1 MAKVELPKDAEGH
14 EIPLDTETL
23 YDEYGESHRVDNF
36 AYFPKFAN
44 TDNEWAVEF
53 DGVNNVRMF
62 ASQMYLIQPDSWKK
76 LEEDLDKCFSSNNS
90 CYYLSKS
97 GECCDCTLAPNEV
110 GRTCDAAIFSSIKER
125 ICKLRKKN
133 NSQRS
138 SL

>member
-1 MAKVELPKDAEGH
+1 MRTNGKVELPKDAEGH

-62 ASQMYLIQPDSWKK
+62 ASQMHLIQPDSWKK

-133 NSQRS
+133 NS
-138 SL
+138 

>member
-1 MAKVELPKDAEGH
+1 MTTKIKLPKDAEGR
-14 EIPLDTETL
+14 EVPLDTETL

-133 NSQRS
+133 NS
-138 SL
+138 